1 MFRPGQRE
9 SAMHIGRHE
18 LLRHSCE
25 CRQKT
30 IPASVH
36 RIMPLQ
42 LAYSHAL
49 KWPLS
54 LVRSW
59 GAEVDFITSEV
70 KGLGLLS

>member
-1 MFRPGQRE
+1 
-9 SAMHIGRHE
+9 MHVDRHE

-30 IPASVH
+30 YSASVH
-36 RIMPLQ
+36 RIMPQQ
-42 LAYSHAL
+42 LAHSHAL
-49 KWPLS
+49 KRPLS